1 MGDLFERA
9 KCFVVNAIKVKYN
22 NFVLHFDTHLFNVQY
37 IIFIYII
44 TI

>member
-22 NFVLHFDTHLFNVQY
+22 NFVTHLFNVQY